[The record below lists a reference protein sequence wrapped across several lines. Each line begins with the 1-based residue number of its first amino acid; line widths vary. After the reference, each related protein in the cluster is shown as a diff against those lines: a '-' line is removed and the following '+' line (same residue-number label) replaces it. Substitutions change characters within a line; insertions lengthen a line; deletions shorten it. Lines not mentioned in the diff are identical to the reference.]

1 MELFKPGNT
10 TYFDVR
16 PKPNVKLK
24 PSDDSLYLNLSMEWT
39 YTFEHPYD
47 EQGRWKLI
55 EGDSIVLVE
64 SPFHLQKQAFVI
76 DHIQKGLYS
85 MTVTCHHYFVE
96 SAYTQILDRRAVDA
110 TPQRAMDI
118 LFEGSEFSGK
128 AEAGFNTQNS
138 IYYSQDNIL
147 NFVKGEN
154 KDNTLSQRWGGEFF
168 YDNRVLKWYEVLN
181 KDKVFKIIFSHNLT
195 ELGLEED
202 WKGVYTRV
210 YPKAYN
216 GRMLSEPH
224 YINSERV
231 GNYRKVKSTWVNFD
245 DIGLKQDYEHYNE
258 ENPPDNMTLYDTQQ
272 QLEAAIHR
280 KVKKLFDGGLDLP
293 TITGTVNAALLHNS
307 LNRNGT
313 IELPGLGYTVKA
325 YNKLTNMEYQSR
337 IIAVDWNTVKKR
349 FNSIELG
356 DSGSNQN
363 YFDKISSTVDK
374 VVEEINQSNKVDWN
388 QVIKDTSEKLTE
400 YINNGTYYGH
410 VKITKNELLILDNPD
425 LDRARKVWRWNMGG
439 LGFSTSGYGGPYETA
454 ITADGKMVINE
465 ATAQTIKATM
475 IRAGVLASMDN
486 SSWFNLDDG
495 TFSWA
500 NGAITFDKEN
510 GLRISIDGKP
520 LDELLKNNLTVS
532 ANKEHQ
538 IIVLDEDGTPSY
550 GGTYPFEFSV
560 YTMGTTSKVH
570 SVIKSATASDSNV
583 VATFEPNSNIVKI
596 TVDTNRVFTAKEG
609 YVDVV
614 VETMYH
620 DVEKRITWSAVT
632 DGVDASYVKIL
643 STGQV
648 FSMAASESSYSPSS
662 ISLTPNMT
670 NCSFSSWQYSV
681 DGSIWNPV
689 VSGQHG
695 LTIGGDKKLTVANT
709 CDLFTDTLTTINFR
723 VNCTEN
729 ASDTTSLTRIRDGVQ
744 GSDAVIVQLD
754 NENHT
759 FLGDK
764 SGKAVPITLTIN
776 ILGYSG
782 LIKKPTTVG
791 SITGAPTGMTVTAAN
806 NNTTNNRITIQVT
819 SAMVSTSG
827 VVTIPITCMGLTFNK
842 TFSYTLSLP
851 GSDGSAARLATIQ
864 PEQGLVF
871 KCASDSSTFNPN
883 VLVLTPIFSNT
894 SFSKWQY
901 RDSEGIWKDLT
912 PETGEDTE
920 WPSCGNHIYQNKNTK
935 QLRVFSYTP
944 LLNNDNALSIK
955 LISNTNESDV
965 VTLVK
970 IKDGNTGPQGP
981 AGSNGQ
987 TGPAGSNAINII
999 VSGEQVFKYSNNFT
1013 SGPTPTSIKLTA
1025 TKINTTAQGK
1035 WEYLNESGAWTQISA
1050 DSGTS
1055 NTSTVSISPTTGIL
1069 STAKSMRV
1077 RYIVGSIY
1085 DEMTIIKVSDG
1096 SNGTNGSDGKP
1107 GAPGAQGPA
1116 GTNGKD
1122 SYTVILTNESHTFV
1136 GDVSNALAGDTSS
1149 LVLAY
1154 KGNTKMPT
1162 TIGSI
1167 TGMPTGMSVQVTNNN
1182 STNAGFTVTV
1192 TTSLTTKTGVLKV
1205 PITVDGIS
1213 FVKEFSYSISFKG
1226 NPGSSAPNIIVNGEQ
1241 VFKYTNNYSGSPTPA
1256 NIVLTATKINLSSE
1270 GKWQYKNTSGSWED
1284 ILSGSS
1290 PVTATTLTV
1299 TPSTGLLASAKS
1311 TNIRYAVG
1319 SVYDEITIVKV
1330 TDGAQG
1336 QTGPQGP
1343 QGETGATGPQGATPN
1358 ENLVLNSAFLLGA
1371 TNWSLSTNVTIDNN
1385 KKLDGNPSCKSS
1397 QSGLTTNN
1405 WRGCINYNLPN
1416 KPTTFKKGEKI
1427 TASMYY
1433 FVEDKST
1440 FDNNLTLEV
1449 KGKKVGSSTEGGMFS
1464 YEVTPSSIV
1473 EGKWTRVST
1482 TVVLSED
1489 FNEVCIRAYVK
1500 KNGTA
1505 WFTNFKL
1512 ERGDLTLW
1520 LPNVK
1525 ELKGDSSTTVQ
1536 LSNENHTFV
1545 ATSNG
1550 AAVTASTNVSVYGFT
1565 GATAK
1570 NCTIGNI
1577 TGNPAGMSVSIKN
1590 NGTTNASVEISVS
1603 TSMTTKSGIV
1613 TIPITCD
1620 GITINK
1626 MFTFALAVPGANGQ
1640 NGASAS
1646 YVDAVPTTQFF
1657 KCPANSNTYSPESI
1671 TITPTFV
1678 NCTYTS
1684 WQYSTDGGLTQNN
1697 VVSGQNGLTISGNK
1711 LIISNTSPLFTSSIT
1726 AIAFKVNASGGRY
1739 DIVTISKLKDGD
1751 KGATGPQGGVGP
1763 QGPAGSNGSNGAD
1776 AYTVL
1781 LTNESHTFLGDVS
1794 AAVTGSTSCEVIA
1807 YKGATKIAATIGNI
1821 SGMPTGMTTSISNN
1835 GTTNASFTVNV
1846 NSSMV
1851 TKAGSLTIPI
1861 TVDGKSF
1868 TKNFSFSLSL
1878 KGQTGEQGPA
1888 GQNGKGISKIE
1899 NFYLVSSASS
1909 GITTS
1914 TGGWSTAIP
1923 TLTSTNKYLWNYEKI
1938 TYTDNSTTSTNPVVI
1953 GVYGDKGQAG
1963 ANGSNGADGNGIKSI
1978 TEYYLVSSSGSGVT
1992 TNTPGWSTTVPAMTP
2007 TKKYLWNYEVIA
2019 YTSSGNTTSTPKVIG
2034 VYGDTGQTGPQ
2045 GPQGNAGKGVSK
2057 IENFYLVS
2065 TSSTGVTTQTGG
2077 WSTSIPTL
2085 TSTNRFLWNYEK
2097 ITYTTGDVTITTPV
2111 VIGVYGDKGNTGATG
2126 PAGATGNGIKSI
2138 TEYYL
2143 ATSSSSGVTT
2153 STSGWTTAIQSMT
2166 TTNRYLWNYEV
2177 IAYTNGTSTTT
2188 TPKIIGV
2195 YGNTG
2200 PQGPQGEEGATPN
2213 FNLVQNSGFLQG
2225 LRNWILST
2233 NVTIDNNKKLD
2244 GNPSCKSSQSGLTT
2258 NNWRGCINYNL
2269 PNKPTTFKK
2278 GEKITASMYYFV
2290 EDKSTFDNNLTLEVK
2305 GKKVGSSTE
2314 GGMFS
2319 YEVTPSSI
2327 VEGKWT
2333 RVSTTVVLSEDFN
2346 EVCIRAYVKK
2356 NGTAWFTNFKLER
2369 GDLTLWLPNV
2379 DEMQGI
2385 NIILT
2390 NESHTL
2396 AAQSNGQAVPTTV
2409 STGIVGYI
2417 GATQTPCTIGNIS
2430 GLPNGM
2436 TASIANNDT
2445 KNATVNFS
2453 ITSSLTTK
2461 QGTVTIPVT
2470 CGGVT
2475 INKIFSYSLALD
2487 GTPASN
2493 VKIGTPSN
2501 TFLSNDGGNTYTPTT
2516 ITLTGSFVQCSYSK
2530 WQYTTGTSFSDVV
2543 SGANGFTING
2553 DKSLTIAVTSP
2564 LFGSKAGSITI
2575 KLLSNVGTAYDI
2587 ITINKLVQ
2595 VANISEELKDIK
2607 SQITTSNNK
2616 WEAAFSTGNAN
2627 NLLYDGDF
2635 KIDVK
2640 HWVDNGG
2647 SLGVS
2652 NSNHFPFFDGNKCLY
2667 TTFKSTEGSG
2677 VRYAYD
2683 LELRPGTDYVFEAW
2697 VYVSGNVKAHDVL
2710 RFWSWKGSSPSDQ
2723 NLCQKKEYQQAVT
2736 PGRYSKCWVHFKTPD
2751 SATEVIKWR
2760 GFVYAQSNTGST
2772 VTVNVR
2778 QVSLREASMPGAWQ
2792 PNSNEIVAGI
2802 TTINQEGIKVEH
2814 TNVGTYTT
2822 MTADGFSIRDS
2833 ATGDVLAWLSNK
2845 SQWTELKVDKVFANN
2860 LENIYEGLDTLYVN
2874 HASSSAGTGSSSSPF
2889 NSFASLQDYLSRTPV
2904 INKDLNIIV
2913 RDPKVE
2919 INEQFYLHD
2928 LKGTGIINI
2937 TLEGNLVIRS
2947 GGNGVPAVRFAQVD
2961 KWIKFVSGRQFGSA
2975 TTGAVICDN
2984 PNNGG
2989 GGHGI
2994 FATDVR
3000 KLEVDAMTIACKN
3013 WGIVCERTDL
3023 YTWHIDFGKC
3033 YTAVELRFMSMYY
3046 SSDDVGSNANF
3057 CLIKS
3062 GSKAFWGYDGGTPHR
3077 PQGTVNASNGIYY
3090 SHSNCTPTPSTRYGG
3105 GNPVPPSS
3113 AQVYTQTFGWTSHK
3127 TYQYQW
3133 GNWGDSDCKQG
3144 SWGYGLR
3151 GGHMFFDIGAIR
3163 NFLGN
3168 TIEEGNT
3175 ITLTRANKGGISG
3188 GAKVYINGSNCSSPS
3203 GTPSYG
3209 GQTYLGT
3216 LAWGE
3221 TKTFTLP
3228 KALVQGLKSGSYN
3241 SLAVYVNSSASDC
3254 YLNIV
3259 NCSITLK
3266 TKK

>member
-920 WPSCGNHIYQNKNTK
+920 WLSCGNHIYQNKNTK

-944 LLNNDNALSIK
+944 LLNNGNALAIK

-1213 FVKEFSYSISFKG
+1213 F
-1226 NPGSSAPNIIVNGEQ
+1226 
-1241 VFKYTNNYSGSPTPA
+1241 
-1256 NIVLTATKINLSSE
+1256 
-1270 GKWQYKNTSGSWED
+1270 
-1284 ILSGSS
+1284 
-1290 PVTATTLTV
+1290 
-1299 TPSTGLLASAKS
+1299 
-1311 TNIRYAVG
+1311 
-1319 SVYDEITIVKV
+1319 
-1330 TDGAQG
+1330 
-1336 QTGPQGP
+1336 
-1343 QGETGATGPQGATPN
+1343 
-1358 ENLVLNSAFLLGA
+1358 
-1371 TNWSLSTNVTIDNN
+1371 
-1385 KKLDGNPSCKSS
+1385 
-1397 QSGLTTNN
+1397 
-1405 WRGCINYNLPN
+1405 
-1416 KPTTFKKGEKI
+1416 
-1427 TASMYY
+1427 
-1433 FVEDKST
+1433 
-1440 FDNNLTLEV
+1440 
-1449 KGKKVGSSTEGGMFS
+1449 
-1464 YEVTPSSIV
+1464 
-1473 EGKWTRVST
+1473 
-1482 TVVLSED
+1482 
-1489 FNEVCIRAYVK
+1489 
-1500 KNGTA
+1500 
-1505 WFTNFKL
+1505 
-1512 ERGDLTLW
+1512 
-1520 LPNVK
+1520 
-1525 ELKGDSSTTVQ
+1525 
-1536 LSNENHTFV
+1536 
-1545 ATSNG
+1545 
-1550 AAVTASTNVSVYGFT
+1550 
-1565 GATAK
+1565 
-1570 NCTIGNI
+1570 
-1577 TGNPAGMSVSIKN
+1577 
-1590 NGTTNASVEISVS
+1590 
-1603 TSMTTKSGIV
+1603 
-1613 TIPITCD
+1613 
-1620 GITINK
+1620 
-1626 MFTFALAVPGANGQ
+1626 
-1640 NGASAS
+1640 
-1646 YVDAVPTTQFF
+1646 
-1657 KCPANSNTYSPESI
+1657 
-1671 TITPTFV
+1671 
-1678 NCTYTS
+1678 
-1684 WQYSTDGGLTQNN
+1684 
-1697 VVSGQNGLTISGNK
+1697 
-1711 LIISNTSPLFTSSIT
+1711 
-1726 AIAFKVNASGGRY
+1726 
-1739 DIVTISKLKDGD
+1739 
-1751 KGATGPQGGVGP
+1751 
-1763 QGPAGSNGSNGAD
+1763 
-1776 AYTVL
+1776 
-1781 LTNESHTFLGDVS
+1781 
-1794 AAVTGSTSCEVIA
+1794 
-1807 YKGATKIAATIGNI
+1807 
-1821 SGMPTGMTTSISNN
+1821 
-1835 GTTNASFTVNV
+1835 
-1846 NSSMV
+1846 
-1851 TKAGSLTIPI
+1851 
-1861 TVDGKSF
+1861 

-1938 TYTDNSTTSTNPVVI
+1938 TYTDNSTTSINPVVI

-2225 LRNWILST
+2225 LRNWSLST

-2258 NNWRGCINYNL
+2258 DNWRGCINYNL

-2278 GEKITASMYYFV
+2278 GEKLTASMYYFV

-2346 EVCIRAYVKK
+2346 EVCIRACVKK

-2369 GDLTLWLPNV
+2369 GDLTSWLPTV

-2396 AAQSNGQAVPTTV
+2396 AAQSNGQAVPTTI
-2409 STGIVGYI
+2409 STGVVGYI

-2430 GLPNGM
+2430 GLPKGM
-2436 TASIANNDT
+2436 TASIANNNT
-2445 KNATVNFS
+2445 NNATVNFS
-2453 ITSSLTTK
+2453 VTSSLTTK
-2461 QGTVTIPVT
+2461 QGTITIPVT

-2501 TFLSNDGGNTYTPTT
+2501 TFLSNDGGNTYNPTT

-2553 DKSLTIAVTSP
+2553 DKSLAIAVTSP

-2652 NSNHFPFFDGNKCLY
+2652 NSNHFPFFDSNKCLY
-2667 TTFKSTEGSG
+2667 TAFKSTEISG

-2760 GFVYAQSNTGST
+2760 GFIQAQSNTGST

-2792 PNSNEIVAGI
+2792 PNANEIVAGI

-2822 MTADGFSIRDS
+2822 MTADGFSIRDT

-2845 SQWTELKVDKVFANN
+2845 TQWTELKVDKVFANN
-2860 LENIYEGLDTLYVN
+2860 LENVYEGPDSLCVN
-2874 HASSSAGTGSSSSPF
+2874 HSSSSAGTGSSSSPF
-2889 NSFASLQDYLSRTPV
+2889 NSFASLQDYLGRTPV

-2937 TLEGNLVIRS
+2937 TLEGSLVIRS

-2984 PNNGG
+2984 PNVGG

-3090 SHSNCTPTPSTRYGG
+3090 SHSNCTPTPSTRFGG

-3175 ITLTRANKGGISG
+3175 ITLTRANNGGISG